1 MTLLPNVLGEG
12 MPGPLAPGAEQT
24 GFDGRGEDLQMESR
38 VAEAEQGDADDGHT
52 IKLIYTVLVLVIAI

>member
-1 MTLLPNVLGEG
+1 

-38 VAEAEQGDADDGHT
+38 VAEAGQGDADDGHT